1 MPTDSYQAEP
11 DDIQQNRWKQIR
23 LYLLTLVVVTI
34 AILIVYPFHPALTGA
49 SFLAVVT
56 QRPYKWLTLKIS
68 NRNVSAA
75 LALFLVIISIIIP
88 SFFVAQELLDRT
100 SALITFLRS
109 DVPQQTVTNFFINHP
124 AIGRDLQSLTAKL
137 DLQTATRSMAADI
150 ASFLAG
156 ALGNS
161 FRTIIQIVVLVETLF
176 FLYRDRDLAI
186 SFARSLPPLSEPET
200 DELLENVRLTIH
212 ATALG
217 RLALAGVQGILAGL
231 AFRVLGV
238 PNALLWTFATIIVAI
253 LPAVGPSL
261 VWIPVS
267 LYLGF
272 SGHWGRAALLAVW
285 GMFVLSTVENL
296 LYPMLVGSQIRQHT
310 ISILL
315 AMLGGVV
322 VFGFSGLILGPI
334 VFTIATTLS
343 DFWRR
348 RSNM

>member
-1 MPTDSYQAEP
+1 MMDPYQAEP
-11 DDIQQNRWKQIR
+11 DDVQRNLWRQISQ
-23 LYLLTLVVVTI
+23 YLLILVIVTI
-34 AILIVYPFHPALTGA
+34 CILIVYPFLLALTGA
-49 SFLAVVT
+49 IVLAVVT
-56 QRPYKWLTLKIS
+56 QHPYKWLTLKIG
-68 NRNVSAA
+68 NRNASAA
-75 LALFLVIISIIIP
+75 LALFLVIVTIIIP
-88 SFFVAQELLDRT
+88 SFFIAQELVDRT
-100 SALITFLRS
+100 STLITFLRS
-109 DVPQQTVTNFFINHP
+109 DVPQQTVIGFFINHP
-124 AIGRDLQSLTAKL
+124 TIGRDLQSITGNF
-137 DLQTATRSMAADI
+137 DLQSTTRSMAADI

-156 ALGNS
+156 ALGHS
-161 FRTIIQIVVLVETLF
+161 FRKLIQIVVLVETLF

-186 SFARSLPPLSEPET
+186 SFARSLPPLNEPEA
-200 DELLENVRLTIH
+200 DELLENVRLTIQ

-253 LPAVGPSL
+253 LPAVGPTL
-261 VWIPVS
+261 VWIPVA

-272 SGHWGRAALLAVW
+272 SGHWGKAALLAAW

-310 ISILL
+310 VSILL

-322 VFGFSGLILGPI
+322 VFGISGLILGPV
-334 VFTIATTLS
+334 VFTIATTLR

-348 RSNM
+348 RTIM